1 MTLEDVRRAPLPD
14 RLHEVAERMRAIE
27 KALPKRDGARAFT
40 SLIGWADE
48 ALLPL
53 TAGRFALTLDRTV
66 GFAGRGR
73 LRPIG

>member
-1 MTLEDVRRAPLPD
+1 MTVEDVLRATRRRFRSGTAP
-14 RLHEVAERMRAIE
+14 
-27 KALPKRDGARAFT
+27 AFT

-66 GFAGRGR
+66 GFAGRGL

>member
-1 MTLEDVRRAPLPD
+1 MTVEDVRRAPLPD
-14 RLHEVAERMRAIE
+14 RVHKVAERMAAIE
-27 KALPKRDGARAFT
+27 TGLPRRDGARAFT

-48 ALLPL
+48 ALLPR

-66 GFAGRGR
+66 GFAGRRR